1 MDPLGQGGPRVQLRP
16 GPVPVLQPQ
25 AGAVAQQVLG
35 VPGHLV
41 RRGEGDRPFE
51 VLVGVAVLAD
61 LEGDGG
67 QVDQRPGGVVLEPG
81 RDRHL
86 ERLFQLGSP
95 ALVTLVEVD

>member
-1 MDPLGQGGPRVQLRP
+1 
-16 GPVPVLQPQ
+16 
-25 AGAVAQQVLG
+25 VAKAIA
-35 VPGHLV
+35 
-41 RRGEGDRPFE
+41 RSRSWWAS
-51 VLVGVAVLAD
+51 AVLAD